1 MDPLLRE
8 KVRKSLVEA
17 IGEEKVLWTET
28 DLQAYKS
35 DSFYRLMADD
45 DRGLYSLDFAVLPE
59 TTSDVQKIVVI
70 AAEHRIPIIPKGG
83 GSNLVG
89 MLVPLTGGIL
99 VDTIKM
105 NKILEVNL
113 PDLSVTVQ
121 PGITL
126 KGLDEELFRHGV
138 ALNQVQGSYKVATVG
153 GSICTSGFP
162 RKHNKYGT
170 IADRIMSLEVVLADG
185 RVLRTGPKVLYTST
199 GYRLHQLFVASEGT
213 LGVITEATL
222 RVEPL
227 PEAKAAVMA
236 FYDDFLSALGAA
248 SRIKMSGVMTVGLD
262 AFEIS
267 EAWDYEVPAGKR
279 GVVIVDF
286 EGTKGEV
293 EAEKSFAVEI
303 MRETGGSLSS
313 TEEAESYAEGYE
325 MIWCGLRAMS
335 EQKRDVVCSYVPYE
349 RLEEFYRKVW
359 DEILPKHGMTRTPF
373 GERCGLD
380 IGRYEMAYATFAVPD
395 SDGWHEDYASA
406 TKEIAELTVSLGGSI
421 AACMG
426 VGLKY
431 RDYMRFEY
439 SETALETMRAIKTLL
454 DPKNIMNPLKK
465 LPDIER

>member
-1 MDPLLRE
+1 MDLVLRE
-8 KVRKSLVEA
+8 KVRKSLIEA

-28 DLQAYKS
+28 DLQAYKA

-70 AAEHRIPIIPKGG
+70 AAEHCIPIIPKGG

-113 PDLSVTVQ
+113 PNLYVTVQ

-162 RKHNKYGT
+162 RKNNKYGT

-248 SRIKMSGVMTVGLD
+248 SRIKMSGVMTVGLE
-262 AFEIS
+262 AFEIP
-267 EAWDYEVPAGKR
+267 EVWDYEVPAGKR

-303 MRETGGSLSS
+303 MRETGGLLSS
-313 TEEAESYAEGYE
+313 TEEAESYPEGYE

-335 EQKRDVVCSYVPYE
+335 EQKRDIVCSYVPYE
-349 RLEEFYRKVW
+349 RLEEFYQKVW
-359 DEILPKHGMTRTPF
+359 DEILLKHGMTRTPF

-380 IGRYEMAYATFAVPD
+380 IGRYEMAYATFAIPNG
-395 SDGWHEDYASA
+395 DGWHEDYASA

-421 AACMG
+421 IACMG

-439 SETALETMRAIKTLL
+439 SKTALETMRAIKTLL

-465 LPDIER
+465 LPDIEH

>member
-1 MDPLLRE
+1 MDLVLRE
-8 KVRKSLVEA
+8 KVRKSLIEA

-70 AAEHRIPIIPKGG
+70 AAEHCIPIIPKGG

-89 MLVPLTGGIL
+89 MLIPMSGGIL

-248 SRIKMSGVMTVGLD
+248 SRIKMSGVMTVGLE
-262 AFEIS
+262 AFEIP
-267 EAWDYEVPAGKR
+267 EVWDYEVPAGKS
-279 GVVIVDF
+279 GIVIVDF

-335 EQKRDVVCSYVPYE
+335 EQKRDAVCSYVPYE
-349 RLEEFYRKVW
+349 RLEEFYQKVW
-359 DEILPKHGMTRTPF
+359 NEILPKHGMTRTPF
-373 GERCGLD
+373 GERYSLD
-380 IGRYEMAYATFAVPD
+380 MGRYEMAYVTFAIPNG
-395 SDGWHEDYASA
+395 DGWHEDYASA

-439 SETALETMRAIKTLL
+439 SKTALETMRAIKTLL

-465 LPDIER
+465 LPCIEH